1 MKYRRYGKIRLKN
14 HLSNCFFD
22 LFFFLFGILGIA
34 VGDSAMSGVVFI
46 AISIFDVI
54 YTLIPYTEKFTVNK
68 SNFMVYKGRV
78 TKEINLPAKMTVILS
93 YADMCTDLAKRVT
106 LINQTYMLK
115 GEWSISVLEDVSVEK
130 VIKQLHAKGAFR
142 YTNCWVEEKLKQ
154 NFVYSFA
161 CNQSIL
167 EEVLSDKSFTLIIP
181 ETLSHMV
188 NIKKLN
194 GDIYIDKGF

>member
-1 MKYRRYGKIRLKN
+1 
-14 HLSNCFFD
+14 
-22 LFFFLFGILGIA
+22 
-34 VGDSAMSGVVFI
+34 MSGVVFI